1 MTDKTTLFN
10 VEDDI
15 NTILDYLGLP
25 SDYDTD
31 ERYENSRRVNSYHTW
46 DGPSD
51 GGYYTTKL
59 EVVLDYDKNEY
70 SCWATLYNDD
80 GNEESSEGNS
90 GDTLADFLKGVL
102 NLIDGNWSALEDLMD
117 NEDAVRDLIEN
128 VLAEVNETAA

>member
-31 ERYENSRRVNSYHTW
+31 ERYENSRSVNSYHTW

-70 SCWATLYNDD
+70 SCWATLCNDD

-90 GDTLADFLKGVL
+90 GNTLADFLKGVL
-102 NLIDGNWSALEDLMD
+102 NLIDGNWSAFEDLMD